1 MTTETLSWTPCGN
14 DIEMVEV
21 GIHWDAVRA
30 PVTLGE
36 RALELLGTA
45 TGAVVADY
53 GSMYWLIRRGTPQY
67 WRRLPR
73 VQALDSSG
81 ARTAHIGVPPVTHT
95 TGPRL
100 HWRMPVGPEQYLTN
114 STQLR
119 KALAQAVID
128 ELGMDEDG
136 RSCLPRTQTVGPS
149 AALLL

>member
-1 MTTETLSWTPCGN
+1 MTTETLSWTPHGN
-14 DIEMVEV
+14 HIEMVEV

-30 PVTLGE
+30 PVTIGE
-36 RALELLGTA
+36 RALELLGKA

-53 GSMYWLIRRGTPQY
+53 GLMYWLIKRGTAQY

-73 VQALDSSG
+73 VQALDSCG

-100 HWRMPVGPEQYLTN
+100 HWRVPVGPDQYLTN
-114 STQLR
+114 ATQLR
-119 KALAQAVID
+119 KALAQAVVD

-136 RSCLPRTQTVGPS
+136 RSHLPQSQTVVS
-149 AALLL
+149 STALLL